1 MTDKEII
8 DELIKSRDKLIAEHI
23 VDTLF
28 IPFCYPH
35 GNYNENIAGMVKEA
49 GYSLAVSTKNGWNNA
64 EPDLFTLR
72 RIGIHQDM
80 TSTKA
85 MFGCRIAGI
94 Y

>member
-35 GNYNENIAGMVKEA
+35 GNYNENIAGMVNET
-49 GYSLAVSTKNGWNNA
+49 GYSLAATTKNGWNNA
-64 EPDLFTLR
+64 ESDFKEGDVWVR
-72 RIGIHQDM
+72 D
-80 TSTKA
+80 
-85 MFGCRIAGI
+85 CRDILNLDRM
-94 Y
+94 